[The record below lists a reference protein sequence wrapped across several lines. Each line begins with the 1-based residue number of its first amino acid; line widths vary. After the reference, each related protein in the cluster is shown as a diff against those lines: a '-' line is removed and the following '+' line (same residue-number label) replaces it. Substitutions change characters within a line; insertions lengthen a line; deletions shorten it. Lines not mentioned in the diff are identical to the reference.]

1 LQAGPAEERHL
12 VCLDDLLQ
20 AAQDQ
25 DAQAWRDALADLE
38 NRWFAPLKTALAKG
52 RLSQLEVVAGTSYGD
67 LTWQAS
73 PRQIKGG
80 LFSFLAGKP
89 EALQQLAR
97 RLAAA

>member
-1 LQAGPAEERHL
+1 M
-12 VCLDDLLQ
+12 CLDDLLQ

-80 LFSFLAGKP
+80 LFSSFFSFLAGKP

>member
-1 LQAGPAEERHL
+1 
-12 VCLDDLLQ
+12 
-20 AAQDQ
+20 
-25 DAQAWRDALADLE
+25 
-38 NRWFAPLKTALAKG
+38 
-52 RLSQLEVVAGTSYGD
+52 VVAGTSYGD